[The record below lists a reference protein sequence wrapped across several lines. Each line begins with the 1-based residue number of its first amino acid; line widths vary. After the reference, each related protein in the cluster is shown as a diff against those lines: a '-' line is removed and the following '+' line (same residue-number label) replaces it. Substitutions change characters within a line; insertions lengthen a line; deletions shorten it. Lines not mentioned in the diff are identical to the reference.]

1 MLFNTTECVN
11 SDKCSKLSAPSAM
24 TSSPFRSRCN
34 SVCASIFHAQAYTP
48 TVFLKHMLSPPQSP
62 KALPFSSPPS
72 SPTLTLC
79 VIQSSQGDGYPS
91 PRSAY
96 ALHFLKRLIR
106 LIDCPPPRRWAPSA
120 DSVWGWWRRVC
131 RNQVCID
138 IFIKWLFLLPPD
150 RPCKRTNG
158 SR

>member
-1 MLFNTTECVN
+1 MKQILTFTLILQDVSTVINAAHFGLQSHFCDDLI
-11 SDKCSKLSAPSAM
+11 SL
-24 TSSPFRSRCN
+24 
-34 SVCASIFHAQAYTP
+34 SIFHAQAYAP
-48 TVFLKHMLSPPQSP
+48 AAFLKHVLPPPQSP

-106 LIDCPPPRRWAPSA
+106 LIDCLPPRLWAPSA

-131 RNQVCID
+131 GNQVCID